1 MSDTSYTETRC
12 STIPPLLSFST
23 LRLSPALGFL
33 PMDVDECDSLHS
45 TNIHLTCRRKEEVSQ
60 PNPRHHQASRCFSR
74 SISLSSP
81 RLCMRTRT
89 HTHTS
94 PFFVVEIRYNPLSEP
109 ESLESNEPRRPNRES
124 WCSAASNRKRHM
136 WLVQRGAKLRRR
148 KGVKVHTS
156 TSRMHYYILVRA
168 VAEVDGKLGC
178 QGVARKSLNSHL
190 R

>member
-45 TNIHLTCRRKEEVSQ
+45 TDIHLTCRRKEEVSQ

-94 PFFVVEIRYNPLSEP
+94 PFFVVEIRYIPLSEP
-109 ESLESNEPRRPNRES
+109 ESLESNETRRPNRES
-124 WCSAASNRKRHM
+124 WCSAACAHRKRHM
-136 WLVQRGAKLRRR
+136 WLVQRGANIKVYRRR

-156 TSRMHYYILVRA
+156 TSNECNTTFLSELSQR
-168 VAEVDGKLGC
+168 
-178 QGVARKSLNSHL
+178 
-190 R
+190 